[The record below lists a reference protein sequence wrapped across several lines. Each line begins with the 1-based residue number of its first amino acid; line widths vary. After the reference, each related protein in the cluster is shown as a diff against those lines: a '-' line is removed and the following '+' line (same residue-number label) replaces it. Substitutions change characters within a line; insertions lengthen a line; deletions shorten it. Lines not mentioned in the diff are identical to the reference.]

1 MLHYIKRLSKQTLW
15 YCVIGLIVI
24 NIITIVIT
32 TNKANSKSQ
41 EVVSLV
47 QSVDDVVAEVDETPI
62 TKLEL
67 LTELEKRFGS
77 EVLQELVNRK
87 VVNVMANKYNI
98 TISDEEVDREWKLIK
113 TIYQHNTNFSSNS
126 VEEMKEHIRTSL
138 QLEELLVKDVT
149 IPEDEVQKFYEQN
162 KVLYNIPE
170 SYHLSQIIVND
181 KKTAEQVMKELK
193 EGSSFSALAME
204 KSIDDLSAN
213 QGGDIGYLSSQ
224 HIGNYPEIY
233 IKEASELQSG
243 KWSTPIQLEDEAY
256 AIIYLHEKIDATNFS
271 YEDVKDQ
278 VRRMLALEQ
287 IEEPVRVEM
296 FWNEV
301 GVEWLYDNEETN

>member
-62 TKLEL
+62 TKLVL

-181 KKTAEQVMKELK
+181 KETAEQVMKELK